1 MSSWNPFS
9 YFWAAPAVVAEIK
22 EAVNQAVQTPAAPS
36 QSPPEPSPPAAP
48 ATKSQPCEEPDKLI
62 AELRRRQSLRQ
73 SVHDTRKKTVAELH
87 QLFLARQMVQ
97 AVLETRED
105 TADSK

>member
-1 MSSWNPFS
+1 MSWNPFS
-9 YFWAAPAVVAEIK
+9 YFWAAPAVVAEITK
-22 EAVNQAVQTPAAPS
+22 VSQEAQTPAAPS

-73 SVHDTRKKTVAELH
+73 TVHDTRKKAVAELH
-87 QLFLARQMVQ
+87 QLFLVRQTTQ
-97 AVLETRED
+97 AVLSQERED
-105 TADSK
+105 TVAPN